1 MVEMW
6 AYVIIAIIWLAII
19 FGWLIP
25 VIRKRMVAEI
35 YMACGLGIF
44 FSIIVLLAMKWGG
57 GDILPLVYIGLALYV
72 PAAGFVISSFIS
84 LKHKGKPS
92 SGWEPTTVLINSGV
106 FRIVRHPL
114 YLGSAIFTLGFMLI
128 IQSIPGTILGLVAIF
143 CFWMAS
149 KKEDAF
155 NIEKFGDAYREY
167 MKKVPMWNA
176 FKAIYSGSFRGTES
190 LL

>member
-1 MVEMW
+1 MW
-6 AYVIIAIIWLAII
+6 AYIIIAGIWLAII

-25 VIRKRMVAEI
+25 VIKKRMVAEI

-44 FSIIVLLAMKWGG
+44 FSIIVLGSMIWEG
-57 GDILPLVYIGLALYV
+57 GDILPLVYIGFALYV
-72 PAAGFVISSFIS
+72 PAAAFVISSFIS
-84 LKHKGKPS
+84 LKHKGKPE
-92 SGWEPTTVLINSGV
+92 SGWEPTTVLIDSGV

-114 YLGSAIFTLGFMLI
+114 YLGSAIFTLGLI
-128 IQSIPGTILGLVAIF
+128 LIFQSIPSAILGLIAIL

-155 NIEKFGDAYREY
+155 NIEKFGDAYKKY

-176 FKAIYSGSFRGTES
+176 FKGIFIRREF
-190 LL
+190 